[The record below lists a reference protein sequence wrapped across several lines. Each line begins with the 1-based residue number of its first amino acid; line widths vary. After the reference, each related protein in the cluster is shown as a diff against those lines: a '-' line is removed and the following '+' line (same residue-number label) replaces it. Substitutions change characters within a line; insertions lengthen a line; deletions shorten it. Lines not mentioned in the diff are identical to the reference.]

1 MEAYPAPYVQ
11 HELPLVYLSGLGEQ
25 EDSLD
30 AAPLP
35 RQESGSKVTTSSE
48 TCTDERAQQLL
59 EELMK
64 HDGSSRA
71 WNSEALPGPTAS
83 LKYRMKP
90 ISRTFN
96 LPPRKAAPLPQA
108 PSEEGNS
115 TPPRHTE
122 LHSTLSPLSPG
133 SPIYPE
139 GIMTPLWFTKHQ
151 HSVPSLVIAFF
162 KVHGNDNAARN
173 EQVQTDINAIRATLG
188 RSGYKTRLSVVLLSD
203 RSILDASELEE
214 HISAIRRATTM
225 DPKTGLF
232 FMPPMSSSAEIATFV
247 RSLLSTLQPL
257 MVEHYR
263 DLTKHARR
271 KKARGGSASLASSV
285 ERGGRSLSASGWN
298 VRYEIK
304 QGVFAEFR
312 QEMDVAERHYSAAIE
327 ELCSSEGLLETKP
340 SWSSVWNNARLLCDV
355 VALRVVRCQLWV
367 GQTTG
372 AVISWVN
379 YKARTKDLVDRRG
392 MGCGTYGWFAWEA
405 RWAEIMGQLIRRASL
420 PAFQP
425 SDEAVPTSVDLN
437 AICTHLPPEKALA
450 TERIAPFEQL
460 HHPGYWFVLAFEA
473 TVARRV
479 KALDI
484 SEEDRTSPDQT
495 PASAVAQ
502 RSRNYD
508 TYLAPFPHEE
518 FPLPLEGGHDHHLS
532 ILDRLAGEASQEFD
546 ARGQHRSAKRITFEL
561 AQELI
566 KATRYSKALDLLVPL
581 WEHASSGD
589 SLWSNLYYPLLQA
602 THECASHASNSEVF
616 LSTAWELLSFEGSQQ
631 SQSTESL
638 TDYIRDQ
645 VPSQEKIAT
654 KTNASRH
661 LSPVQ
666 ISLAFA
672 EKETHV
678 GELVGCQLSL
688 CSRSTLGAATLIVS
702 QVDVA
707 FTDGRTVSI
716 LHENDT
722 SSASARPM
730 ISNLPSIPG
739 SESFAS
745 MKADLSL
752 LRSETRLF
760 NFFLGFR
767 EANVV
772 RIRDAT
778 IHVGNDAFYLQ
789 HTFDEDNLMRSR
801 AIHVENQG
809 QAEHY
814 MLPWSDTFSVTV
826 LPKPPK
832 LQMTMH
838 GLHKQ
843 YYVDERIS
851 LELELMNG
859 EEESINATATVR
871 QTGKSDSPLSIQW
884 NEQDALSGEVAIGKV
899 ERDASHKVAINID
912 AMLEPAMQSF
922 EIEVRYS
929 LTSEPETPLMK
940 VLVTELK
947 ISRPF
952 EPKYN
957 FGPLLHTAP
966 WPSYFNLS
974 AQGEE
979 GKAEGLPHRWRLG
992 ADLKSNAEDELSI
1005 RSASVTVDQM
1015 SDSTVCDV
1023 AESDFAGIHALRRNE
1038 TIPVESEFVT
1048 RKASL
1053 DDRRP
1058 MEVELSL
1065 VIKWTRKEG
1074 TAETTTRLP
1083 VPRLQLPSAEPRV
1096 LCTVEDDASEEGQ
1109 VILHYHLENP
1119 SSHFLTF
1126 ALTMEASDA
1135 FAFSGAKYR
1144 ALSIA
1149 PLSRLRVDY
1158 RLVVHDRD
1166 EDRGHEDQ
1174 DNGVWVWPVLQV
1186 VDSYYQKTLRVHS
1199 GGRRVRVDEK
1209 RGLAVQ
1215 VKAYVAAAAEASSY
1229 VILERQI
1236 ARARSV
1242 GPFEMDADAQKS
1254 KFAIHAAARDGQTR
1268 LIESLLNADKRLANR
1283 RDDDDRLPIHWAT
1296 SSNQLPIV
1304 EILADQKDFDVD
1316 AQDGAGW
1323 TPLMIAA
1330 SLKDAEPL
1338 VDFLLSK
1345 GADVNAKTNN
1355 GQVALH
1361 FTASKSNID
1370 VARKLIEH
1378 KATSRV
1384 KDKRG
1389 QLPLHRAAAVGH
1401 VPLIKL
1407 MLENRSPV
1415 SATDMDG
1422 STALHHAIAEG
1433 HGDAAVVL
1441 LKAGAETDKR
1451 DGSGMLAIDL
1461 APDGKVRDYIER
1473 AAQEEGIEL
1482 SPTS

>member
-1 MEAYPAPYVQ
+1 
-11 HELPLVYLSGLGEQ
+11 
-25 EDSLD
+25 
-30 AAPLP
+30 
-35 RQESGSKVTTSSE
+35 
-48 TCTDERAQQLL
+48 
-59 EELMK
+59 
-64 HDGSSRA
+64 
-71 WNSEALPGPTAS
+71 
-83 LKYRMKP
+83 
-90 ISRTFN
+90 
-96 LPPRKAAPLPQA
+96 
-108 PSEEGNS
+108 
-115 TPPRHTE
+115 
-122 LHSTLSPLSPG
+122 
-133 SPIYPE
+133 
-139 GIMTPLWFTKHQ
+139 
-151 HSVPSLVIAFF
+151 
-162 KVHGNDNAARN
+162 
-173 EQVQTDINAIRATLG
+173 
-188 RSGYKTRLSVVLLSD
+188 
-203 RSILDASELEE
+203 
-214 HISAIRRATTM
+214 
-225 DPKTGLF
+225 
-232 FMPPMSSSAEIATFV
+232 
-247 RSLLSTLQPL
+247 
-257 MVEHYR
+257 
-263 DLTKHARR
+263 
-271 KKARGGSASLASSV
+271 
-285 ERGGRSLSASGWN
+285 
-298 VRYEIK
+298 
-304 QGVFAEFR
+304 
-312 QEMDVAERHYSAAIE
+312 
-327 ELCSSEGLLETKP
+327 
-340 SWSSVWNNARLLCDV
+340 
-355 VALRVVRCQLWV
+355 
-367 GQTTG
+367 
-372 AVISWVN
+372 
-379 YKARTKDLVDRRG
+379 
-392 MGCGTYGWFAWEA
+392 
-405 RWAEIMGQLIRRASL
+405 
-420 PAFQP
+420 
-425 SDEAVPTSVDLN
+425 VDLN
-437 AICTHLPPEKALA
+437 AMRTHLPPEKALA

-508 TYLAPFPHEE
+508 TYLAPLPHEE

-532 ILDRLAGEASQEFD
+532 ILDRLAGEASQEFR

-561 AQELI
+561 ALELI

-616 LSTAWELLSFEGSQQ
+616 LSTAWELLSFEGSQL
-631 SQSTESL
+631 SQSTKSL

-672 EKETHV
+672 EKETYV

-702 QVDVA
+702 RVDVA

-722 SSASARPM
+722 SSASTHPV

-778 IHVGNDAFYLQ
+778 IHVGNDAFDLQ

-809 QAEHY
+809 QEKHY

-838 GLHKQ
+838 GLHQQ
-843 YYVDERIS
+843 YYVDERIT

-859 EEESINATATVR
+859 EEESINATATFR
-871 QTGKSDSPLSIQW
+871 QTGKSDSPLSMQW
-884 NEQDALSGEVAIGKV
+884 NEQDALSGDVAVGKV
-899 ERDASHKVAINID
+899 ERGASHKVAINID
-912 AMLEPAMQSF
+912 AILEPAMQSF

-929 LTSEPETPLMK
+929 LTSEPDTPLMK
-940 VLVTELK
+940 VLVTELN

-952 EPKYN
+952 EAKYN

-1005 RSASVTVDQM
+1005 RSADVTIDQV
-1015 SDSTVCDV
+1015 SDGTVCDV

-1038 TIPVESEFVT
+1038 TIPVESEFVS

-1065 VIKWTRKEG
+1065 VIRWTRKEG

-1096 LCTVEDDASEEGQ
+1096 LCTVEDDASDEDQ
-1109 VILHYHLENP
+1109 VILQYHLENP

-1166 EDRGHEDQ
+1166 EDRGHEDR
-1174 DNGVWVWPVLQV
+1174 DNGLWVWPVLQV

-1209 RGLAVQ
+1209 RGPSDALSCASVAV
-1215 VKAYVAAAAEASSY
+1215 AAEASTY

-1236 ARARSV
+1236 AAARSV
-1242 GPFEMDADAQKS
+1242 GQFEMDADAQKS

-1296 SSNQLPIV
+1296 SSNQLPIA

-1378 KATSRV
+1378 KATARV

-1482 SPTS
+1482 SPTN

>member
-30 AAPLP
+30 TAPLP
-35 RQESGSKVTTSSE
+35 RQESGSRVTTNAE

-59 EELMK
+59 KELMK

-83 LKYRMKP
+83 LHYRMKP
-90 ISRTFN
+90 ISRSFN

-108 PSEEGNS
+108 PSEEGKT

-139 GIMTPLWFTKHQ
+139 GVMTPLWFTKHQ

-173 EQVQTDINAIRATLG
+173 EQVQTDINAIRGTLG

-203 RSILDASELEE
+203 KSILDAPELEE

-232 FMPPMSSSAEIATFV
+232 FMPPMSSPAEIATFV

-257 MVEHYR
+257 VVEHYR

-304 QGVFAEFR
+304 QGVFAESR
-312 QEMDVAERHYSAAIE
+312 QEMDVAERHFSAAIE

-340 SWSSVWNNARLLCDV
+340 SWSSIWNDARLLCDV

-372 AVISWVN
+372 AVISWLN

-392 MGCGTYGWFAWEA
+392 MGCSTYGWFAWEA

-425 SDEAVPTSVDLN
+425 SDEAVPTS
-437 AICTHLPPEKALA
+437 AEFSAMRTHLPPEKALA

-473 TVARRV
+473 TVARRA

-484 SEEDRTSPDQT
+484 SEEDRISPDQT

-508 TYLAPFPHEE
+508 TYLAPLPHEE
-518 FPLPLEGGHDHHLS
+518 FALPLEGGHDHHLN
-532 ILDRLAGEASQEFD
+532 ILEKLAGEANKEFD
-546 ARGQHRSAKRITFEL
+546 ARGQHRSAKRIMFEL

-566 KATRYSKALDLLVPL
+566 KATRHSKALDLLVPL
-581 WEHASSGD
+581 WEYASSGD
-589 SLWSNLYYPLLQA
+589 SLWNNVYHPLLQA
-602 THECASHASNSEVF
+602 THECALHASNAGVF
-616 LSTAWELLSFEGSQQ
+616 LSTAWELLSFEGSQL
-631 SQSTESL
+631 SRSKKSL

-645 VPSQEKIAT
+645 IPTQGKLTT

-666 ISLAFA
+666 ISLAFV

-678 GELVGCQLSL
+678 GELVGCQVSL
-688 CSRSTLGAATLIVS
+688 CSQSTLGAAPLIVS
-702 QVDVA
+702 RVDVA

-716 LHENDT
+716 SHEKDA

-730 ISNLPSIPG
+730 ITNLPSIAG
-739 SESFAS
+739 SETSAS
-745 MKADLSL
+745 VKADLSL

-778 IHVGNDAFYLQ
+778 ITLDTDAFNLQ
-789 HTFDEDNLMRSR
+789 HTFDEDNLLRSR
-801 AIHVENQG
+801 AVHVGNEEK
-809 QAEHY
+809 AEQY

-832 LQMTMH
+832 LQMAMH
-838 GLHKQ
+838 GLHRQ
-843 YYVDERIS
+843 YYVDERIA
-851 LELELMNG
+851 LELELKNG
-859 EEESINATATVR
+859 EEESINGTAIVR

-884 NEQDALSGEVAIGKV
+884 NEQNALSGEVAVGKV
-899 ERDASHKVAINID
+899 ERDASRNISINID
-912 AMLEPAMQSF
+912 AILHPAMLSF
-922 EIEVRYS
+922 EVEVRYY
-929 LTSEPETPLMK
+929 LTSEPDTPLMK
-940 VLVTELK
+940 VLVTELN

-952 EPKYN
+952 EAKYN
-957 FGPLLHTAP
+957 FGPLLHSDP

-974 AQGEE
+974 AQEEE
-979 GKAEGLPHRWRLG
+979 GRAEGLPHRWRLG

-1005 RSASVTVDQM
+1005 RSADVTVDQV

-1023 AESDFAGIHALRRNE
+1023 AKSDLAKMHALRRNE
-1038 TIPVESEFVT
+1038 TMPVESEFVT

-1083 VPRLQLPSAEPRV
+1083 VPRLQLPSSEPRV
-1096 LCTVEDDASEEGQ
+1096 LCTVEDDASEEDE
-1109 VILHYHLENP
+1109 VMLHYHLENP

-1166 EDRGHEDQ
+1166 EDRSHEDQ
-1174 DNGVWVWPVLQV
+1174 NSGLWVWPVLQV
-1186 VDSYYQKTLRVHS
+1186 VDSYYQKTLKVHS
-1199 GGRRVRVDEK
+1199 GGSRVRVDEK

-1215 VKAYVAAAAEASSY
+1215 IKA
-1229 VILERQI
+1229 
-1236 ARARSV
+1236 
-1242 GPFEMDADAQKS
+1242 
-1254 KFAIHAAARDGQTR
+1254 
-1268 LIESLLNADKRLANR
+1268 
-1283 RDDDDRLPIHWAT
+1283 
-1296 SSNQLPIV
+1296 
-1304 EILADQKDFDVD
+1304 
-1316 AQDGAGW
+1316 
-1323 TPLMIAA
+1323 
-1330 SLKDAEPL
+1330 
-1338 VDFLLSK
+1338 
-1345 GADVNAKTNN
+1345 
-1355 GQVALH
+1355 
-1361 FTASKSNID
+1361 
-1370 VARKLIEH
+1370 
-1378 KATSRV
+1378 
-1384 KDKRG
+1384 
-1389 QLPLHRAAAVGH
+1389 
-1401 VPLIKL
+1401 
-1407 MLENRSPV
+1407 
-1415 SATDMDG
+1415 
-1422 STALHHAIAEG
+1422 
-1433 HGDAAVVL
+1433 
-1441 LKAGAETDKR
+1441 
-1451 DGSGMLAIDL
+1451 
-1461 APDGKVRDYIER
+1461 
-1473 AAQEEGIEL
+1473 
-1482 SPTS
+1482 

>member
-1 MEAYPAPYVQ
+1 
-11 HELPLVYLSGLGEQ
+11 
-25 EDSLD
+25 
-30 AAPLP
+30 
-35 RQESGSKVTTSSE
+35 
-48 TCTDERAQQLL
+48 
-59 EELMK
+59 
-64 HDGSSRA
+64 
-71 WNSEALPGPTAS
+71 
-83 LKYRMKP
+83 
-90 ISRTFN
+90 
-96 LPPRKAAPLPQA
+96 
-108 PSEEGNS
+108 
-115 TPPRHTE
+115 
-122 LHSTLSPLSPG
+122 
-133 SPIYPE
+133 
-139 GIMTPLWFTKHQ
+139 
-151 HSVPSLVIAFF
+151 
-162 KVHGNDNAARN
+162 
-173 EQVQTDINAIRATLG
+173 
-188 RSGYKTRLSVVLLSD
+188 
-203 RSILDASELEE
+203 
-214 HISAIRRATTM
+214 
-225 DPKTGLF
+225 
-232 FMPPMSSSAEIATFV
+232 
-247 RSLLSTLQPL
+247 
-257 MVEHYR
+257 
-263 DLTKHARR
+263 
-271 KKARGGSASLASSV
+271 
-285 ERGGRSLSASGWN
+285 
-298 VRYEIK
+298 
-304 QGVFAEFR
+304 
-312 QEMDVAERHYSAAIE
+312 
-327 ELCSSEGLLETKP
+327 
-340 SWSSVWNNARLLCDV
+340 
-355 VALRVVRCQLWV
+355 WV

-518 FPLPLEGGHDHHLS
+518 FPLPLKGGHDHHLS

-631 SQSTESL
+631 SQSTKSL

-859 EEESINATATVR
+859 EEESISATATVR

-899 ERDASHKVAINID
+899 ERDASHKVTINID
-912 AMLEPAMQSF
+912 AILEPAMQSF

-929 LTSEPETPLMK
+929 LTSEPDTPLMK
-940 VLVTELK
+940 VLVTELN

-952 EPKYN
+952 EAKYN

-979 GKAEGLPHRWRLG
+979 VKAEGLPHRWRLG

-1005 RSASVTVDQM
+1005 RSADVTVDQV

-1023 AESDFAGIHALRRNE
+1023 AESNFAGIHALRRNE

-1048 RKASL
+1048 RKAAL

-1065 VIKWTRKEG
+1065 VIRWTRKEG

-1083 VPRLQLPSAEPRV
+1083 VPRLQLPNAEPRV
-1096 LCTVEDDASEEGQ
+1096 LCTVEDDASDEDQ
-1109 VILHYHLENP
+1109 VLLQYHLENP

-1149 PLSRLRVDY
+1149 PLSRLRLDY

-1174 DNGVWVWPVLQV
+1174 DNGLWVWPVMQV

-1215 VKAYVAAAAEASSY
+1215 VKAYVAAAAEVSTY
-1229 VILERQI
+1229 VILERQN
-1236 ARARSV
+1236 ATARSV
-1242 GPFEMDADAQKS
+1242 GQFEMDADAQKS

-1378 KATSRV
+1378 KATARV

>member
-25 EDSLD
+25 DDSLD

-35 RQESGSKVTTSSE
+35 RQESGSRVTTNAE

-59 EELMK
+59 KELMK
-64 HDGSSRA
+64 HDGSSRP

-83 LKYRMKP
+83 LHYRMKP

-108 PSEEGNS
+108 PSEEGKS

-133 SPIYPE
+133 SPVYPE

-203 RSILDASELEE
+203 RSILDAPELEE

-232 FMPPMSSSAEIATFV
+232 FMPPMSSPAEIATFV

-257 MVEHYR
+257 VVEHYR

-312 QEMDVAERHYSAAIE
+312 QEMDVAERHFSAAIE

-340 SWSSVWNNARLLCDV
+340 SWSSIWNDARLLCDV

-372 AVISWVN
+372 AVISWGN

-392 MGCGTYGWFAWEA
+392 MGCNTYGWFAWES

-425 SDEAVPTSVDLN
+425 SDEAVPTSTDLS
-437 AICTHLPPEKALA
+437 AMRFHLPPEKALA
-450 TERIAPFEQL
+450 TEPIAPFEQL
-460 HHPGYWFVLAFEA
+460 HHPGYWVVLAFEA
-473 TVARRV
+473 TVARRA

-484 SEEDRTSPDQT
+484 SEEDRISPDQT

-508 TYLAPFPHEE
+508 TYLVPLPHEE
-518 FPLPLEGGHDHHLS
+518 FALPLEGGHDHHLS
-532 ILDRLAGEASQEFD
+532 ILERLAGEANQEFD
-546 ARGQHRSAKRITFEL
+546 ARGQHRSAKRIMFEL

-566 KATRYSKALDLLVPL
+566 KATCHSKALDLLVPL

-589 SLWSNLYYPLLQA
+589 SLWNNLYYPLLQA
-602 THECASHASNSEVF
+602 THECALHASNAGVF
-616 LSTAWELLSFEGSQQ
+616 LSTAWELLSFDGSQL
-631 SQSTESL
+631 SQSKKSL
-638 TDYIRDQ
+638 PDYIRDQ
-645 VPSQEKIAT
+645 IPTQEKITT
-654 KTNASRH
+654 KTNACRH

-666 ISLAFA
+666 ISLAFV

-678 GELVGCQLSL
+678 GELVGCQVSL
-688 CSRSTLGAATLIVS
+688 CSQSTLGAAPLIVS
-702 QVDVA
+702 RVDVA

-716 LHENDT
+716 LHEEDP

-730 ISNLPSIPG
+730 ISNLPSIAG
-739 SESFAS
+739 SETSAS
-745 MKADLSL
+745 VKADLSL
-752 LRSETRLF
+752 LRSEARLF

-778 IHVGNDAFYLQ
+778 IHVDTDAFNLQ
-789 HTFDEDNLMRSR
+789 HTFDEDNLLRSR
-801 AIHVENQG
+801 AVHVRNQD
-809 QAEHY
+809 QVEQY

-843 YYVDERIS
+843 YYVDERIA
-851 LELELMNG
+851 LELELTNG
-859 EEESINATATVR
+859 EEESINATAIVR

-884 NEQDALSGEVAIGKV
+884 NEQNALSGEVAVGKV
-899 ERDASHKVAINID
+899 ERNASRNIAINID
-912 AMLEPAMQSF
+912 AVLEPAMQSF
-922 EIEVRYS
+922 EIEVRYY
-929 LTSEPETPLMK
+929 LTSEPDTPLMK
-940 VLVTELK
+940 VLVTELNV
-947 ISRPF
+947 SRPF
-952 EPKYN
+952 EAKYN

-992 ADLKSNAEDELSI
+992 TDLKSNAEDELSI
-1005 RSASVTVDQM
+1005 RSADITVDQV
-1015 SDSTVCDV
+1015 SDTTVCDV
-1023 AESDFAGIHALRRNE
+1023 AKSDMAETHALRRNE
-1038 TIPVESEFVT
+1038 AMPVESEFVT

-1083 VPRLQLPSAEPRV
+1083 VPRLQLPSSEPRV
-1096 LCTVEDDASEEGQ
+1096 LCTVEDDASEEDQ

-1126 ALTMEASDA
+1126 AVTMEASDT

-1166 EDRGHEDQ
+1166 EDRGHEGQ
-1174 DNGVWVWPVLQV
+1174 NNGLWVWPVLQV

-1199 GGRRVRVDEK
+1199 GGPRVRVDEK

-1215 VKAYVAAAAEASSY
+1215 IKAVAVAAEASTY

-1236 ARARSV
+1236 ATARSA
-1242 GPFEMDADAQKS
+1242 GQFEMDADAQKS

-1378 KATSRV
+1378 KATARV

-1389 QLPLHRAAAVGH
+1389 QLPLHRA
-1401 VPLIKL
+1401 
-1407 MLENRSPV
+1407 
-1415 SATDMDG
+1415 
-1422 STALHHAIAEG
+1422 
-1433 HGDAAVVL
+1433 
-1441 LKAGAETDKR
+1441 
-1451 DGSGMLAIDL
+1451 
-1461 APDGKVRDYIER
+1461 
-1473 AAQEEGIEL
+1473 
-1482 SPTS
+1482 